1 MLTASKFCFAALL
14 AAFLCQTQ
22 ARHDGDSESEDFRN
36 FTRCS
41 WNCKVIDSGS
51 FKQTKTIFAKSKVIQ
66 VVVIYRKKVD
76 EKSCVNQ
83 VPFNSSRVTIEN
95 WQTWRPANPSSN
107 FAHII
112 DRVLNLLFSSHLE
125 EKSEIKVDCNIT
137 RTPCTMETNRDSV
150 LPEVIIQGHLATDLE
165 VNFESINMSNSTGNN
180 TDNQLNRSE
189 GWEDANLPLGIL
201 VVVLFTAFLYYSPAF
216 LCFFSPT
223 LVTKNGVRY
232 ISLEGASPV
241 SLRYQIANYFYS
253 EVDNLRHKTKK
264 LIAQAVLVPLP
275 FLVPAVVFYH
285 MIIQRLQ
292 RESIPVR
299 FRFILDFSQ
308 PFMLVCLISYF
319 LQAVYDSFFN
329 VTPIKT
335 PCFVCRSVKS
345 NLTCNDKLPRRIL
358 NHLRIQPLIIMK
370 CWRLFCRR
378 HVSYCKISRVILPS
392 WKASISWFLR
402 VPILIV
408 FLSTIPIVT
417 VLLLA
422 GMLIAALFS
431 ILFLTSPFIILT
443 DVTRVNVDSGSVF
456 TSLPVLVF
464 LRIFVTS
471 PAIVGATLVLFGA
484 SLTFFMVIATL
495 FILLLS
501 EKGLPYVVCFVLILY
516 YLLSSYS
523 SFVNKYQD
531 LSLMLFKFY
540 KQLRIKQYDQ
550 ISDDELPMN
559 LEQID
564 TPNSDTRGVVVRIPQ
579 DLFDVACDKLMPL
592 RESVGILFLKVI
604 LILTFVSL
612 TFLFIL
618 RFNIGATPVM
628 RALATFFTG
637 SFPKILG
644 ISGIGDRQRKLKAT
658 IIEEKIPEI
667 VRDYVNGTSNIYEM
681 VAGDENGLVDD
692 QSNLFENTV

>member
-51 FKQTKTIFAKSKVIQ
+51 FKQTKTIFAKNKVIQ
-66 VVVIYRKKVD
+66 VAVIYRKKVD

-137 RTPCTMETNRDSV
+137 RTPSTMETNRDSV

-241 SLRYQIANYFYS
+241 SLRYLIGNYFYS
-253 EVDNLRHKTKK
+253 EVDNLRHKTKR

-308 PFMLVCLISYF
+308 PFMLVCLISYI

-345 NLTCNDKLPRRIL
+345 NLACNDKLPRRIL

-422 GMLIAALFS
+422 GMLVAVLFS
-431 ILFLTSPFIILT
+431 ILCLTSPLIILT

-456 TSLPVLVF
+456 NSLPVLVF

-471 PAIVGATLVLFGA
+471 PAIAGAMLVLVGA
-484 SLTFFMVIATL
+484 SLTFFMAIAIL

-592 RESVGILFLKVI
+592 RESVCILFLKVI
-604 LILTFVSL
+604 LILSFVSL

>member
-22 ARHDGDSESEDFRN
+22 ARHDGDRESEDFRN

-51 FKQTKTIFAKSKVIQ
+51 FKQTKIIFAKNKVIQ
-66 VVVIYRKKVD
+66 VAVIYRKKVD

-137 RTPCTMETNRDSV
+137 RTPSTMETNRDSV

-241 SLRYQIANYFYS
+241 SLRYLIGNYFYS

-285 MIIQRLQ
+285 KIIQRLQ

-308 PFMLVCLISYF
+308 PFMLVCLISYI
-319 LQAVYDSFFN
+319 LQ
-329 VTPIKT
+329 
-335 PCFVCRSVKS
+335 
-345 NLTCNDKLPRRIL
+345 NDKLPRRIL

-402 VPILIV
+402 VPILTV

-422 GMLIAALFS
+422 GMLVAVLFS
-431 ILFLTSPFIILT
+431 ILCLTSPLIILT

-456 TSLPVLVF
+456 NSLPVLVF

-471 PAIVGATLVLFGA
+471 PAIAGAMLVLVGA
-484 SLTFFMVIATL
+484 SLTFFMAIAIL

-592 RESVGILFLKVI
+592 RESVCILFLKVI
-604 LILTFVSL
+604 LILSFVSL